1 MNQEQS
7 QIETE
12 RVESAIFSSVAA
24 IGPDVMIITET
35 DMIPMNGHIAA
46 SDLSVPEQLAT
57 KIFSVYD
64 GVYPTSGVTTF
75 NVWALLMAN
84 NTLRRL
90 FAPYKHLKVDSID
103 IILTNNCNAFVGQ
116 TIGLSYLPGYS
127 TTDSHRFTTKI
138 DKAYNRATAP
148 QIVLRTYPATPYEGQ
163 EIWPDPGSYCGMQ
176 PLFGS
181 FGIAALSPP
190 CSVEGM
196 DPTGRYHI
204 SIRLNNPELSTLA
217 SDRTKNPSLVQ
228 NIINVSDLSYDN
240 VVSWYNANFFTTSS
254 LMDAGAALTKRFRIN
269 PTQKDDRPVLTN
281 NSNFLPP
288 SNCNTITVQ
297 TNNLVDN
304 RKGFQAIQTKE
315 SQDIFTLHGK
325 NYTLLELMQ
334 TPGYLRTD
342 LLIAPDSSGRLEPT
356 LFLEGCIFKPNE
368 ENNEWTALKA
378 FAFPAAHFTGS
389 LRYVFMF
396 NLPANVTSEIA
407 LVRIPTNAFDDVQVS
422 PSAQYLLST
431 YECATCV
438 VGGTN
443 SIVVVDFYPNT
454 NRVVQPVRG
463 STRAGGHDI
472 QSVLAL
478 YVLGTTSNVLLS
490 ASVTVLE
497 LAGPDLQLYAP
508 IVKPNSLNKFASD
521 NGYAGDGW
529 EGTPTEDDRPVLT
542 GPDLLVKP
550 SLDPTFCITLGRPP
564 KTLPGSQMAIT
575 HLDELSHGSIPFVGT
590 AQPSAAA
597 LTYGIVPIPVTPTY
611 FSQLP
616 YQYVN
621 LLNHLFLGFYS
632 EGAELAVRGDQ
643 DSTMHMSIPPIGW
656 HGSFTN
662 QESGKPFSFNPSGLH
677 AMSMNPNQSYYSQ
690 TRGWNFYTRR
700 FDLLE
705 RGVTRGAAVDDIVRR
720 GGHNFSSSLVVN
732 ALNYVTYETLKQV
745 ELVLKFNPQ
754 YLFFRGIP
762 SNFDSVVNQNFITS
776 EPYPTLQLKSFV
788 YQLNVP
794 REEEEELPIEE
805 LLIE

>member
-1 MNQEQS
+1 MNQEQN
-7 QIETE
+7 QIETD

-24 IGPDVMIITET
+24 IGPDVTIITET
-35 DMIPMNGHIAA
+35 DMIPMNGHVA
-46 SDLSVPEQLAT
+46 SADMTIPEQLAT
-57 KIFSVYD
+57 RIFSVYD
-64 GVYPTSGVTTF
+64 GIYPTSGTTSF
-75 NVWALLMAN
+75 NVWALLMSN

-90 FAPYKHLKVDSID
+90 FAPYKHLKVDYID

-116 TIGLSYLPGYS
+116 VIGLSYLPGYS
-127 TTDSHRFTTKI
+127 TTDAHRFTTKI
-138 DKAYNRATAP
+138 DKAFNRATAP
-148 QIVLRTYPATPYEGQ
+148 QIILRVYPATPYEYQ
-163 EIWPDPGSYCGMQ
+163 EIWPDPGSTCGIQ

-181 FGIAALSPP
+181 YGISALTPP

-196 DPTGRYHI
+196 DPTGRFHI
-204 SIRLNNPELSTLA
+204 SIRLGNPELATLA
-217 SDRTKNPSLVQ
+217 SDRTKNPSVVQ
-228 NIINVSDLSYDN
+228 NLINASDRSYDD
-240 VVSWYNANFFTTSS
+240 VVGWYNTNFFTTSS
-254 LMDAGAALTKRFRIN
+254 LMDAGAALTRRFKITPN
-269 PTQKDDRPVLTN
+269 KDNSDKPVLTN

-288 SNCNTITVQ
+288 SVCNTVTVQ

-315 SQDIFTLHGK
+315 SQDIFTQHGK
-325 NYTLLELMQ
+325 SYTLLELMQ
-334 TPGYLRTD
+334 VPGHLRTD
-342 LLIAPDSSGRLEPT
+342 LLIQPDSSGTLRPT
-356 LFLEGCIFKPNE
+356 LSLEGCIFKPGVENE
-368 ENNEWTALKA
+368 EWTALKA

-407 LVRIPTNAFDDVQVS
+407 IVRIPTNAFDDVQVT

-443 SIVVVDFYPNT
+443 SIVVVDYYPNT
-454 NRVVQPVRG
+454 SRVVQPVRG

-472 QSVLAL
+472 QTVLAL

-490 ASVTVLE
+490 ASVAVLE

-508 IVKPNSLNKFASD
+508 IVKPNSANKLGSD
-521 NGYAGDGW
+521 NGYAGDNW
-529 EGTPTEDDRPVLT
+529 EDTTLEDKPVLT
-542 GPDLLVKP
+542 GPECLLVKP
-550 SLDPTFCITLGRPP
+550 SLDPTFCITLGKPP
-564 KTLPGSQMAIT
+564 KTLPGSQMSLT
-575 HLDELSHGSIPFVGT
+575 FLDELSHGSIPFVGT
-590 AQPSAAA
+590 AQQSVIEE
-597 LTYGIVPIPVTPTY
+597 THGIVPIPVTPTY

-616 YQYVN
+616 YQYIN

-632 EGAELAVRGDQ
+632 EGAEIAVRGDQ
-643 DSTMHMSIPPIGW
+643 DSTMHLSIPPIGW
-656 HGSFTN
+656 HGGFTRA
-662 QESGKPFSFNPSGLH
+662 ETGKPFSFNPSGLH
-677 AMSMNPNQSYYSQ
+677 PMSMNPNQSYYSQ

-705 RGVTRGAAVDDIVRR
+705 RGVTRGASNDDIVRR
-720 GGHNFSSSLVVN
+720 GGHNFSSSIVIN
-732 ALNYVTYETLKQV
+732 ALNYITYETLKQV

-762 SNFDSVVNQNFITS
+762 SSFDDTVTTNFVTT
-776 EPYPTLQLKSFV
+776 EPYPTLQLKSFL
-788 YQLNVP
+788 YQLNPP
-794 REEEEELPIEE
+794 RTEEELPIEE